1 VNTGNGSL
9 KWKYQTGDS
18 VNGTPTVTNG
28 IAYIA
33 SGDGKLYA
41 LDANSGQV
49 KWKFS
54 IANQSVSGDWTSVV
68 NGRVYLGMSDGR
80 IYALNAGN
88 GQIIWK
94 TQTSAAVT
102 SPAIGL

>member
-1 VNTGNGSL
+1 
-9 KWKYQTGDS
+9 
-18 VNGTPTVTNG
+18 
-28 IAYIA
+28 
-33 SGDGKLYA
+33 
-41 LDANSGQV
+41 
-49 KWKFS
+49 
-54 IANQSVSGDWTSVV
+54 
-68 NGRVYLGMSDGR
+68 MSDGR